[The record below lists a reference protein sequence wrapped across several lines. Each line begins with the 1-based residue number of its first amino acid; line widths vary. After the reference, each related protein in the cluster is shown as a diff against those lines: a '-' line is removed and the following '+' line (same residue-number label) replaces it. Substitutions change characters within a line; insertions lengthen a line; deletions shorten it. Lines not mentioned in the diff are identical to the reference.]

1 MNRGTALYQFESLL
15 YFRVMKRP
23 PLVLL
28 TTLLAVLSF
37 SLTSQGQDKKTDPN
51 APIMEPNVAIPMRD
65 GVILRADI
73 FRPAKPGKYPIL
85 MARTP
90 YNKNGL
96 HGTAKR
102 YAKAGYIV
110 LCQDAR
116 GRFESDG
123 QWESFLRFD
132 TNDGRDGYDT
142 VEWAAKLPGST
153 GKVGTFGASYNA
165 FLQWRTAA
173 LEPPSLV
180 CMSARSIPARYTDLE
195 GPGSIKPGRRL
206 QWWYGSMTPDM
217 RKRSQ
222 SAGPKSKADGRAL
235 WKSEENKWLHFV
247 PWLKLPRTFWEEET
261 DAVHAWLKNPALD
274 PWALQDGVPNV
285 TVPNFNV
292 IGWFDHC
299 NGNMM
304 LDKAIFT
311 KGKTEVA
318 RIGSRTIIGPWSHT
332 GRGGRKVGNIDYGS
346 KAAVNVGAE
355 DLRWFD
361 FWLKGKDTGIDNEA
375 PYRIFVM
382 GDNQWRDEQTWPLKR
397 AKTKSL
403 YLSSGGNANTPIG
416 DGKIADQKPTND
428 SSDQYTYDPKNPV
441 PTLYSKAA
449 FTVPADQKP
458 HAERKDILVYQSK
471 PLTERLEVTGN
482 PIVELFASTS
492 APDTDF
498 FVRLIDVH
506 PDGQAIDVSLGMVRA
521 RYRDGINKEKLVTPG
536 EVVAYKI
543 TLNPTSNAFLPGHRI
558 RVDITSSDFPN
569 FDRNH
574 NTAANP
580 NADAELV
587 VAKQKILHGGKHAT
601 VIHLPVVE

>member
-1 MNRGTALYQFESLL
+1 
-15 YFRVMKRP
+15 MKRP
-23 PLVLL
+23 LS
-28 TTLLAVLSF
+28 TLLVTFLAASSVF
-37 SLTSQGQDKKTDPN
+37 QTAHAQKKKPDPN
-51 APIMEPNVAIPMRD
+51 APIMEPNVAVPMRD
-65 GVILRADI
+65 GVTLRADI
-73 FRPAKPGKYPIL
+73 FRPAKPGKYPVL
-85 MARTP
+85 MGRTP

-96 HGTAKR
+96 HSAAR
-102 YAKAGYIV
+102 RFAKAGYIV
-110 LCQDAR
+110 VCQDAR
-116 GRFESDG
+116 GRFESGG

-173 LEPPSLV
+173 LAPPSLV
-180 CMSARSIPARYTDLE
+180 CMSAHSIPARYTDLE

-217 RKRSQ
+217 RKRSG
-222 SAGPKSKADGRAL
+222 SPGSKSKTEGRAS
-235 WKSEENKWLHFV
+235 WKAESEKWLYFV
-247 PWLKLPRTFWEEET
+247 PWLDLPRTFWEEET

-285 TVPNFNV
+285 TVPNLNA

-299 NGNMM
+299 NGNMT
-304 LDKAIFT
+304 LDTAIFT
-311 KGKTEVA
+311 KAKTEVA
-318 RIGSRTIIGPWSHT
+318 RNGSRTIIGPWSHS
-332 GRGGRKVGNIDYGS
+332 GRGGQKVGKIDYGPEARINLAS
-346 KAAVNVGAE
+346 E

-361 FWLKGKDTGIDNEA
+361 YWLKGKDTGINDEA
-375 PYRIFVM
+375 PVRIFVM
-382 GDNQWRDEQTWPLKR
+382 GDNQWRNEQNWPLER
-397 AKTKSL
+397 TKTKSMFL
-403 YLSSGGNANTPIG
+403 ASEVKANTPAG
-416 DGKIADQKPTND
+416 DGKILNKQPATE
-428 SSDQYTYDPKNPV
+428 SSDQYSYDPANPV

-458 HAERKDILVYQSK
+458 HAERQDILVYQSE
-471 PLTERLEVTGN
+471 PLSERLEVTGN
-482 PIVELFASTS
+482 PVVELFASTS

-506 PDGQAIDVSLGMVRA
+506 PDGRAIDVSLGMVRT
-521 RYRDGINKEKLVTPG
+521 RYRDGLEKEKLITPG
-536 EVVAYKI
+536 EIVSYKI

-558 RVDITSSDFPN
+558 RLDITSSDFPN

-580 NADAELV
+580 NADAELA
-587 VAKQKILHGGKHAT
+587 VAQQKIFHGGKHAT
-601 VIHLPVVE
+601 ALHLPVVE

>member
-1 MNRGTALYQFESLL
+1 
-15 YFRVMKRP
+15 MKRP
-23 PLVLL
+23 PLVLVAAF
-28 TTLLAVLSF
+28 LAILSF
-37 SLTSQGQDKKTDPN
+37 PHTSQGQDKKPDPD
-51 APIMEPNVAIPMRD
+51 APIMEANVDVPMRD

-73 FRPAKPGKYPIL
+73 FRPVKPGKYPVL

-96 HGTAKR
+96 HGAAKR
-102 YAKAGYIV
+102 FARSGYIV
-110 LCQDAR
+110 VCQDAR

-123 QWESFLRFD
+123 QWESFLRFN

-173 LEPPSLV
+173 LAPPSLV
-180 CMSARSIPARYTDLE
+180 CMSAQSIPARYTDLE

-206 QWWYGSMTPDM
+206 QWWFGSMTPDM

-222 SAGPKSKADGRAL
+222 SSGSKSKKEARAL
-235 WKSEENKWLHFV
+235 WKAEQDKWLHFV
-247 PWLKLPRTFWEEET
+247 PWLELPKIFWEEESES
-261 DAVHAWLKNPALD
+261 VHNWLKNPALD
-274 PWALQDGVPNV
+274 PWALQKDVPQV
-285 TVPNFNV
+285 TVPNLNI

-304 LDKAIFT
+304 LDKAIFS
-311 KGKTEVA
+311 KGKTEIA
-318 RIGSRTIIGPWSHT
+318 RTGSRTIIGPWSHS
-332 GRGGRKVGNIDYGS
+332 GRGGRKVGKIDYGPNA
-346 KAAVNVGAE
+346 KMNLGKE

-361 FWLKGKDTGIDNEA
+361 YWLKGKETGIKGET

-382 GDNQWRDEQTWPLKR
+382 GDQQWRDEQSWPIKR
-397 AKTKSL
+397 AKIKSL
-403 YLSSGGNANTPIG
+403 FLSSGGKANTPAG
-416 DGKIADQKPTND
+416 DGKIVEEKPASS
-428 SSDQYTYDPKNPV
+428 SSDQYSYDPKDPV

-458 HAERKDILVYQSK
+458 HAERQDILVYQSE

-482 PIVELFASTS
+482 PVVELFASTS

-498 FVRLIDVH
+498 FFRLIDVH
-506 PDGQAIDVSLGMVRA
+506 PDGQAIDVSLGMIRA
-521 RYRDGINKEKLVTPG
+521 RYRNGLQKEELLSPG
-536 EVVAYKI
+536 SIVKYKI

-558 RVDITSSDFPN
+558 RLDVTSSDFPN

-601 VIHLPVVE
+601 VIHLPVIE